1 MLIRLIP
8 AIIVCVALF
17 LAFRH
22 WKQLPKSKQ
31 KTFALKALIY
41 GAFILCLVA
50 AITGHA
56 HWLVAVFTGLLA
68 AAKYGFRAFPLFKIL
83 GQSELF
89 KNAVFKTEFLHLQLN
104 IKTGQISGTIVSGP
118 HQGSSLES
126 LTSEELKTLEKHYKN
141 LDKTSYYL
149 IRVIRQR
156 GGHQYKESD
165 QHQKNQSSG
174 LFQANPSTNEAQQ
187 ILGLSNNPD
196 KQQIIKAHRSLI
208 QKLHPDRGGNDYL
221 ASRVNLAKDVLLQN
235 IEHNH

>member
-1 MLIRLIP
+1 MLIRIIP
-8 AIIVCVALF
+8 AIIVCTALF
-17 LAFRH
+17 LAYRY
-22 WKQLPKSKQ
+22 WKRLPKSKQ
-31 KTFALKALIY
+31 KAFALKALIY
-41 GAFILCLVA
+41 GAFMLCLA
-50 AITGHA
+50 AVITGHA

-68 AAKYGFRAFPLFKIL
+68 AAKYGFRALPLFKVL
-83 GQSELF
+83 GQSQLF
-89 KNAVFKTEFLHLQLN
+89 KNAVFKTEFLHLQLDL
-104 IKTGQISGTIVSGP
+104 KTGQIFGTVVSGP
-118 HQGSSLES
+118 HQGSTLES
-126 LTSEELKTLEKHYKN
+126 LSNEDLKTLEKHYKN

-174 LFQANPSTNEAQQ
+174 LFQAEPNTNEAQQ
-187 ILGLSNNPD
+187 ILGLPNNPD

-235 IEHNH
+235 IERNH